1 MSLSETYG
9 CECRGHLIWS
19 LMCTLNGRTEYSE
32 VKRAGV
38 ASEGLSPLVF
48 FEHFFDFF
56 DWLWA
61 WLVGREIGNL
71 ADRISSSC
79 VIDRFTSLER
89 K

>member
-1 MSLSETYG
+1 MVTY
-9 CECRGHLIWS
+9 I
-19 LMCTLNGRTEYSE
+19 TLNGRTEHSE
-32 VKRAGV
+32 VQRAGV

-48 FEHFFDFF
+48 LEYFFDFF
-56 DWLWA
+56 DWLLA
-61 WLVGREIGNL
+61 WLFGQEIGNL